1 MALVVYSL
9 GLSKKQNQQ
18 ICVCVCVCVCVCRER
33 ETYFK
38 ELAHMIVEA
47 WQSRLETEGRVVVCV
62 SRQSAG
68 TIFSFSGA
76 IRLCFIKA
84 RFFVEAFPHYRGQCA
99 LPKVHQLYC

>member
-9 GLSKKQNQQ
+9 GLSKKPDPTDL
-18 ICVCVCVCVCVCRER
+18 CVCVCVCGER
-33 ETYFK
+33 EIYFK
-38 ELAHMIVEA
+38 ELAHMIAEA

-68 TIFSFSGA
+68 TIFSFSGE

-84 RFFVEAFPHYRGQCA
+84 
-99 LPKVHQLYC
+99 

>member
-9 GLSKKQNQQ
+9 GLSKKPDPTDL
-18 ICVCVCVCVCVCRER
+18 CVCVCVCVCGER
-33 ETYFK
+33 EIYFK
-38 ELAHMIVEA
+38 ELAHMIAEA

-68 TIFSFSGA
+68 TIFSFSGE

-84 RFFVEAFPHYRGQCA
+84 
-99 LPKVHQLYC
+99 